1 MRPERAQATIRRRTV
16 TLYSTVVSRRSYRP
30 TASPSR
36 PRRLILVAS
45 GLALSLAAGPTTP
58 TAARATAQASQAPQ
72 ASDAATFQQQA
83 AHVRALI
90 DDGRYADAEARALDL
105 LSAAEARQADDLP
118 VAEAIDLL
126 LEIRGRSDGAHA
138 PLTLEYGRRAIAIKE
153 ARLGRD
159 ALGVAATLTWLATV
173 ARLTNDAAEAR
184 TMSERALAIRERQL
198 GPDAPDVARTLT
210 ELGAARLALQDRD
223 GAMTTLERA
232 LAIIE
237 RENADA
243 PADARRRDADLSL
256 VTYRLGIATNIR
268 ANIAQRWHE
277 RAIAADERSLPPGHP
292 DRYRAIHGLA
302 SALADQDNIPAA
314 AEQYARAVALLDNSV
329 GRDHPMLVIPLANL
343 CRMRTTLGDYVSALR
358 TCDRAFDIVTRRFGP
373 DHPRTAGVLDAQF
386 RLRMLLGDQPG
397 ALDRLER
404 SRTLLERQTPVDA
417 LKLVTTFNNLA
428 LAHEQLGDDA
438 AALAESTRALAELA
452 RIGESD
458 ASWLVPPLTNQ
469 ARLFAK
475 LGRLAEAAAT
485 LARARALAEPAGSWM
500 QVFAVQADAYVAQWQ
515 GDAAAS
521 LPGYRRAIDLW
532 EALSGPDDVRALAP
546 RTWYASALAQTG
558 DFAAARREVEVIDAR
573 GLANLRLT
581 ARGLE
586 EHQAL
591 EYARQMLTG
600 RNLALTMLAHER
612 RPAQTVVT
620 AAFDALVRSRAV
632 VLDEMAARQ
641 RAVVQADRQADV
653 QARRH
658 TLIAARER
666 LARLVMN
673 RARDG
678 SVDAHEARVH
688 EARDARD
695 AAERALAEVSTAFR
709 EEQAQEQARAADV
722 AAALPSRSALLA
734 FVRYTPSP
742 LQAGP
747 IDPDPDDAYGV
758 FVLSAAPAAGASA
771 SAAAPAA
778 PVAAVTPAAT
788 GAGIGAGTRATAVAA
803 ASSPDAAAT
812 STTRPAT
819 ARLAASA
826 ERSQA
831 DARGRLTFIALG
843 SAREIDARVASWR
856 ATIDAAI
863 ASGGVAPQRT
873 EAAYREAGDALRA
886 RIWDPVRAAL
896 GDAARVFIVP
906 DAALHLVDFQVLPVG
921 TGRAYLV
928 EQGPALHYLLAERDL
943 LRPAPARRNLNFLAL
958 GNPDFTRTESVDW
971 QTAARRRTPS
981 PTASAASASAAPA
994 GAASA
999 SASPVGS
1006 STASGVSVA
1015 SVGETS
1021 GTPIAAGAT
1030 ETPGAAGESQTATAP
1045 QPEQAF
1051 ERRVSRSACDILSGQ
1066 SFAPL
1071 PGAHSETTR
1080 IFEMWNR
1087 VSPHHQRSDRLEDYA
1102 LPATGAAALLL
1113 TEAQATEAAFKTLAP
1128 GQGILHV
1135 ATHGFFLDE
1144 HCRGDRPAAA
1154 PVPSRTAARN
1164 VSRSTQFS
1172 DESPLLRAGL
1182 VLAGANRRSDAL
1194 VNDDDGMLTAE
1205 EIAGLDLSAT
1215 EWAVLSACDTGR
1227 GDWQAGEGVMG
1238 LRRAFQ
1244 IAGARTVIMS
1254 LWAVDDAV
1262 SARWMTTLYEQRFLR
1277 RASTVEAVRAAHRAL
1292 LADRRAHGR
1301 STHPIYWAG
1310 FIAAGDW
1317 R

>member
-1 MRPERAQATIRRRTV
+1 MQARAQAQ
-16 TLYSTVVSRRSYRP
+16 
-30 TASPSR
+30 ASP
-36 PRRLILVAS
+36 
-45 GLALSLAAGPTTP
+45 AGPTTQTSAP
-58 TAARATAQASQAPQ
+58 PAPASAASSTSQASQA
-72 ASDAATFQQQA
+72 ADAATFQQQA
-83 AHVRALI
+83 ANVRTLI
-90 DDGRYADAEARALDL
+90 DDGRYADAEAGALDL
-105 LSAAEARQADDLP
+105 LGAAEARQADGLP
-118 VAEAIDLL
+118 VAEASDLL

-138 PLTLEYGRRAIAIKE
+138 PHTLDYGRRAIAIKE

-159 ALGVAATLTWLATV
+159 ALGVATTLTLLSTI
-173 ARLTNDAAEAR
+173 ARLTNDAADAR

-223 GAMTTLERA
+223 GAMTALERA

-237 RENADA
+237 HENADS

-277 RAIAADERSLPPGHP
+277 RAIRADERSLPPGHP

-314 AEQYARAVALLDNSV
+314 AEQYARAVTLLDSAV
-329 GRDHPMLVIPLANL
+329 GRNHPMLVIPLANL

-417 LKLVTTFNNLA
+417 LKLVSTFNNLA

-475 LGRLAEAAAT
+475 LGRRAEAAAA
-485 LARARALAEPAGSWM
+485 LARAKALAEPAGSWM
-500 QVFAVQADAYVAQWQ
+500 QVFAVQAAAYVAQWQ

-558 DFAAARREVEVIDAR
+558 DFAAARREVEIIDAR

-612 RPAQTVVT
+612 RPTPAVVT
-620 AAFDALVRSRAV
+620 EAFDALVRSRAV

-641 RAVVQADRQADV
+641 RAVVQADRPADV

-678 SVDAHEARVH
+678 AADAHDALVR

-709 EEQAQEQARAADV
+709 EEQAQEQARAADI

-758 FVLSAAPAAGASA
+758 FVLSAVPAAGAT
-771 SAAAPAA
+771 AAAPASAA
-778 PVAAVTPAAT
+778 PVATVALA
-788 GAGIGAGTRATAVAA
+788 GAGTAA
-803 ASSPDAAAT
+803 GAETTASSSNAAAT

-819 ARLAASA
+819 ARPAAA
-826 ERSQA
+826 GERSQA
-831 DARGRLTFIALG
+831 GVHGRLTFIALG

-863 ASGGVAPQRT
+863 ASGGLAPQRT
-873 EAAYREAGDALRA
+873 EAAYREAGGALRA

-971 QTAARRRTPS
+971 QTAARRRMPS
-981 PTASAASASAAPA
+981 PTASAASTDAASPVSASSVDASAA
-994 GAASA
+994 
-999 SASPVGS
+999 
-1006 STASGVSVA
+1006 SVA
-1015 SVGETS
+1015 SVGSTS
-1021 GTPIAAGAT
+1021 DTPAAAGAA
-1030 ETPGAAGESQTATAP
+1030 ETPGAAGESQAATAP
-1045 QPEQAF
+1045 RPEQAF

-1087 VSPHHQRSDRLEDYA
+1087 VSPHNQRRDRLEAYA

-1128 GQGILHV
+1128 GHGILHV

-1182 VLAGANRRSDAL
+1182 VLAGANRRSDAS

-1262 SARWMTTLYEQRFLR
+1262 SARWMMTLYEQRFLR
-1277 RASTVEAVRAAHRAL
+1277 RASTVDAVRAAHRAL